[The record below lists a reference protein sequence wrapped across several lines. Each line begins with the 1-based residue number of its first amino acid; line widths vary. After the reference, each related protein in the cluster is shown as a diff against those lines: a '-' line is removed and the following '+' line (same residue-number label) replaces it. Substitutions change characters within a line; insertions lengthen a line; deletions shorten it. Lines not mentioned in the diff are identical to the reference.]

1 MSRRTSYSDL
11 TRRDGKFSMED
22 KIEWIER
29 IIDSKIMIP
38 KVYGNFGELLLLPYS
53 VLQKLIDYNESAD
66 YGVNK
71 WMICKVF
78 IVFCYSWSFFKKK
91 VNKFIKQIHI
101 YKMQKIYCGKSKTK
115 KKDDDNSFI
124 KEVTKYE

>member
-1 MSRRTSYSDL
+1 VSRRTSYSDL

-71 WMICKVF
+71 
-78 IVFCYSWSFFKKK
+78 
-91 VNKFIKQIHI
+91 
-101 YKMQKIYCGKSKTK
+101 
-115 KKDDDNSFI
+115 
-124 KEVTKYE
+124 